1 MAQETWSDSDK
12 AKDVLGNAKAIDN
25 NFDEV
30 YAELAG
36 LVAGTMQLVLDTT
49 PQLGGMLDV
58 NGKAIGD
65 GTLELLKFSETGSA
79 VNELTIKNAA
89 TGDPPEIQATG
100 DDANIDITL
109 TPKGVGKVNITN
121 MADDADVS
129 FTALAVADL
138 NDSATPSVLTTAE
151 TRNKLIS
158 NYKSS
163 GADHIF
169 TMPAAHTKGNVIF
182 IIGDEF
188 QVDIEPDTGDLFYL
202 NGTAMAA
209 NEHIQNTADTL
220 GQTITGICANIN
232 GTLRWMFYSSDIDWV
247 EETP

>member
-1 MAQETWSDSDK
+1 MAR
-12 AKDVLGNAKAIDN
+12 KDVTNGYISEDMEDANDN
-25 NFDEV
+25 FIEV
-30 YAELAG
+30 YADIAG
-36 LVAGTMQLVLDTT
+36 IVAGVMQLVLDTT

-65 GTLELLKFSETGSA
+65 GTLELLKFSETASA
-79 VNELTIKNAA
+79 VNEITVKNAA
-89 TGDPPEIQATG
+89 TGNPPELQATG
-100 DDANIDITL
+100 DDTNIDITL
-109 TPKGVGKVNITN
+109 TPKGTGIVNISN

-138 NDSATPSVLTTAE
+138 TDSATPSVLTTAE

-158 NYKSS
+158 NYQSS
-163 GADHIF
+163 GADHVF

-188 QVDIEPDTGDLFYL
+188 QVDIEPDTDDLFYL

-220 GQTITGICANIN
+220 GQTLTGMCANIN